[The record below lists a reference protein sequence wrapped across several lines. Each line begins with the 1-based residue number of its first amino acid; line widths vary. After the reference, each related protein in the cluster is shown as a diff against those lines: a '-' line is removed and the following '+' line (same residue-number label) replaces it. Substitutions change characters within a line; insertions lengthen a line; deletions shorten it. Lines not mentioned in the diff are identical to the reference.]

1 MAVAAAEPVRTRLML
16 ALAYDA
22 ALGLAVA
29 ELRKAGREVDAEVLA
44 HISPARSSAVNYYGS
59 ITVAY
64 EHELAQLDEKGHR
77 PLRSV
82 ATDDPAAGL

>member
-29 ELRKAGREVDAEVLA
+29 ELRKADEVDAEVLA
-44 HISPARSSAVNYYGS
+44 HISPARSCR
-59 ITVAY
+59 T
-64 EHELAQLDEKGHR
+64 R
-77 PLRSV
+77 PC
-82 ATDDPAAGL
+82 